1 MASHTVDGSFIS
13 DEKPTLENENEKHD
27 ISEKNSP
34 PVTTSSSSIS
44 DGEGINEKA
53 ILRKLDYKL
62 LPPLTL
68 LYLLSFLD
76 RSNGMISLIRV
87 HGEKDSNQPAS
98 RECQT

>member
-1 MASHTVDGSFIS
+1 MASHIVDGSFVS
-13 DEKPTLENENEKHD
+13 DEKPTLENENEKEKHD
-27 ISEKNSP
+27 ISEKPSP

-76 RSNGMISLIRV
+76 RSNGMISLI
-87 HGEKDSNQPAS
+87 
-98 RECQT
+98 

>member
-1 MASHTVDGSFIS
+1 MASQSVDGGLVSN
-13 DEKPTLENENEKHD
+13 EKPALETGKDKLD
-27 ISEKNSP
+27 ILGKTSP
-34 PVTTSSSSIS
+34 SLTTPSSSIS

-76 RSNGMISLIRV
+76 RSNGTIPILRV
-87 HGEKDSNQPAS
+87 FP
-98 RECQT
+98 